1 MATPLR
7 AAWQREANGPRVTL
21 RRELRG
27 RVEQRKLGPRDVL
40 TVAEVAVI
48 LKRPVSEVRK
58 DIRARFLRATR
69 RKGRV
74 VVTVAACRQFLDEE
88 REDGKAALDVAERIG
103 RGEARLIPYE
113 ELKKRLGWG

>member
-1 MATPLR
+1 MC
-7 AAWQREANGPRVTL
+7 
-21 RRELRG
+21 G
-27 RVEQRKLGPRDVL
+27 RVEQRELGPRDVL
-40 TVAEVAVI
+40 TVAEAAAI

-74 VVTVAACRQFLDEE
+74 VVTVAACREFPDEE
-88 REDGKAALDVAERIG
+88 REDGEAVLNVAERIR

-113 ELKKRLGWG
+113 EVKKKLGWR

>member
-1 MATPLR
+1 MVTPLR
-7 AAWQREANGPRVTL
+7 AAWQHEPDGHRVTL

-40 TVAEVAVI
+40 TVAEAAVI

-69 RKGRV
+69 RKCRV
-74 VVTVAACRQFLDEE
+74 VVTVAACRKFLDEE

-113 ELKKRLGWG
+113 EVKKRLGWR